1 MQIFVK
7 SLAGKTFTLY
17 VEPSCTIGDLKA
29 QIFAKEGLL
38 PGEFDLVHLGQP
50 VVGVGGVAAVA
61 EAGIV
66 AEAKLSLAMCPGV
79 DIVESTRFADRL
91 GMISGRSDTC
101 GWLAKYQVW
110 WLDGIDDEGADVK
123 GDNWRSD
130 FQLSLAPRFAA
141 RLAPS
146 YLVRGGTSP
155 HEPHDPHEP
164 VVDLAIRDPPK
175 KKLRTSSSAPEAP
188 VAHVAPVASRDQQH
202 QQILQERAVEH
213 GSRR

>member
-38 PGEFDLVHLGQP
+38 PGEFDLVHLGQL

-66 AEAKLSLAMCPGV
+66 AEANLSLAMCPGV

-91 GMISGRSDTC
+91 GMIYGRSDTC

-130 FQLSLAPRFAA
+130 FQLSFAPRFAA

-146 YLVRGGTSP
+146 EGMPSVWGGTSP
-155 HEPHDPHEP
+155 YEPHDPHEP
-164 VVDLAIRDPPK
+164 VVDPAIRDPPK
-175 KKLRTSSSAPEAP
+175 KKLRTSSSDPE
-188 VAHVAPVASRDQQH
+188 APVASRDQQH
-202 QQILQERAVEH
+202 QQILQEFWGRRI